1 MSKPTT
7 EQKLAY
13 IDKRIERMMIDHG
26 VVLDLLSDI
35 NESNDLPNNDEIY
48 FSLLQLSSIV
58 HRYIQTELQKVKY
71 LRFGERHKDEINK
84 MEADYDNAIFNS
96 EPEGGQR

>member
-1 MSKPTT
+1 MSKKPTT

-35 NESNDLPNNDEIY
+35 NDSDDLPNNKQIY
-48 FSLLQLSSIV
+48 FSLLQLSSII

-71 LRFGERHKDEINK
+71 LRFGEAHKDEI
-84 MEADYDNAIFNS
+84 EADYDNAVFNG